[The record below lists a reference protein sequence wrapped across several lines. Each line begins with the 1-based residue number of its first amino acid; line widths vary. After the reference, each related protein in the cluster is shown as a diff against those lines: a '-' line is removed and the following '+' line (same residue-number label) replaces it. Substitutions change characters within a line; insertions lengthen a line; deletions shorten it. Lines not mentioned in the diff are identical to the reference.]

1 MPTVRAISL
10 ADAGASVL
18 ITRPEPGAS
27 ETAERVAALGLLPV
41 VAPLLAI
48 NTLSVAW
55 PPSGEVQAIL
65 VTSGNAVP
73 ALPASHRHLPLLAVG
88 QTTARRARE
97 AGFGQVQSADGD
109 ASALADLAERV
120 CRPHGGP
127 LLLATGR
134 RQGHPLATA
143 LRGRGFAVVRRVVYA
158 AEPVALLPP
167 SARSALHAGTLR
179 AVLFFSA
186 ETARAAVR
194 LIEAA
199 ALHDAVRAIDAVAIG
214 HPAAVALEALPW
226 RRVRVAARPDQDAML
241 ALLQ

>member
-1 MPTVRAISL
+1 M
-10 ADAGASVL
+10 L

-27 ETAERVAALGLLPV
+27 ETAERVSALGLLPV
-41 VAPLLAI
+41 VAPLLEI

-65 VTSGNAVP
+65 VTSGNAIP
-73 ALPASHRHLPLLAVG
+73 ALPASHRHLLLLAVG
-88 QTTARRARE
+88 GATARRARQ
-97 AGFGQVQSADGD
+97 AGFKQVESADGD
-109 ASALADLAERV
+109 ASALADLAELV

-134 RQGHPLATA
+134 RQGHALATE
-143 LRGRGFAVVRRVVYA
+143 LRRRGLAVLRRVVYA
-158 AEPVALLPP
+158 AEPVTLLPDT
-167 SARSALHAGTLR
+167 ARSALGARALR
-179 AVLFFSA
+179 AALFFSA
-186 ETARAAVR
+186 ETAQAAVR

-199 ALHDAVRAIDAVAIG
+199 GLRDAVRAIDAVAIG
-214 HPAAVALEALPW
+214 QPAAVALEALPW

>member
-1 MPTVRAISL
+1 MPTVRTISL
-10 ADAGASVL
+10 SDASASVL

-41 VAPLLAI
+41 VAPLLEI

-65 VTSGNAVP
+65 VTSGNAIP

-88 QTTARRARE
+88 QATAERARQ
-97 AGFGQVQSADGD
+97 AGFKEVQSADGD

-134 RQGHPLATA
+134 RQGHALATE
-143 LRGRGFAVVRRVVYA
+143 LRRRGFAVVRRVVYA
-158 AEPVALLPP
+158 AEPVPLLPDP
-167 SARSALHAGTLR
+167 ARSALTAGVLR
-179 AVLFFSA
+179 AALFFSA
-186 ETARAAVR
+186 ETAQAGVR

-199 ALHDAVRAIDAVAIG
+199 GLSDAVRAVDAVAIG
-214 HPAAVALEALPW
+214 QPAAVALEALPW

>member
-1 MPTVRAISL
+1 MPTVRAVSL
-10 ADAGASVL
+10 SDASASVL

-27 ETAERVAALGLLPV
+27 ETAERVASLGLLPV
-41 VAPLLAI
+41 VAPLLEI

-65 VTSGNAVP
+65 VTSGNAIP

-88 QTTARRARE
+88 QATALIARQ
-97 AGFGQVQSADGD
+97 AGFKEVQSADGD
-109 ASALADLAERV
+109 AAALADLAERV

-134 RQGHPLATA
+134 RQGHALATE
-143 LRGRGFAVVRRVVYA
+143 LRRRGFAVVRRVVYA
-158 AEPVALLPP
+158 AEPVLLLPDT
-167 SARSALHAGTLR
+167 ARSALADGTLR
-179 AVLFFSA
+179 AALFFSA
-186 ETARAAVR
+186 ETAQAGVR
-194 LIEAA
+194 LIDAA
-199 ALHDAVRAIDAVAIG
+199 GLSDAVRAVDAVAIG
-214 HPAAVALEALPW
+214 QPAAVALEALPW

>member
-1 MPTVRAISL
+1 VPTVRTISL
-10 ADAGASVL
+10 SDAGASVL

-27 ETAERVAALGLLPV
+27 ETAERVAALGFLPV
-41 VAPLLAI
+41 VAPLLEI

-65 VTSGNAVP
+65 VTSGNAIP

-88 QTTARRARE
+88 QATAQNARQ
-97 AGFGQVQSADGD
+97 AGFKEVQSADGD
-109 ASALADLAERV
+109 AAALADLAGRV

-134 RQGHPLATA
+134 RQGHALATD
-143 LRGRGFAVVRRVVYA
+143 LRRRGFAVVRRVVYA
-158 AEPVALLPP
+158 AEPVPLLPDT
-167 SARSALHAGTLR
+167 ARSALSAGTLR
-179 AVLFFSA
+179 AALFFSA
-186 ETARAAVR
+186 ETAQAGVR

-199 ALHDAVRAIDAVAIG
+199 GLSDAVRAVDAVAIG
-214 HPAAVALEALPW
+214 QPAAVALEALPW